1 MSGESIAAV
10 WTLFERNIGSGAW
23 SAGTKL
29 PTERELERQFGIP
42 RNKLRKVL
50 KRLETEGKIT
60 RHVGRGS
67 FVSDSSPG
75 ERSAAPSAPSP
86 SSAAQSPPQPA
97 SPRPATAS
105 AGDVAGPSAN
115 LAGRIQGA
123 SPNDIMDIRMMVEP
137 VAAELAAARAT
148 AADLQWIAHCHDQ
161 SKLATDGREFEYWD
175 GQLHLA
181 IIFAAKNDP
190 LAGIY
195 DAVTTARTQPAWER
209 MNQRGASHA
218 RREKYQDHHGE
229 LVEALLERD
238 AQRARKIALDHLIS
252 VHRSLFGG

>member
-1 MSGESIAAV
+1 MSVESISAV

-23 SAGTKL
+23 AAGMKL

-50 KRLETEGKIT
+50 KRLEAEGKIT

-67 FVSDSSPG
+67 FVSENGPV
-75 ERSAAPSAPSP
+75 ERTAQPTP
-86 SSAAQSPPQPA
+86 AAQSPIRSPSPA
-97 SPRPATAS
+97 SDIEA
-105 AGDVAGPSAN
+105 PSAN

-137 VAAELAAARAT
+137 AAAELAAARAT

-161 SKLATDGREFEYWD
+161 SKLAVDGREFEYWD
-175 GQLHLA
+175 GKLHLA
-181 IIFAAKNDP
+181 IVFAAKNDP

-209 MNQRGASHA
+209 MNQRGASST
-218 RREKYQDHHGE
+218 RRKTYEDHHGE

-238 AQRARKIALDHLIS
+238 AKRARQIAMEHLVS
-252 VHRSLFGG
+252 VHRSLFGA